1 MALITDEQ
9 IEAINE
15 NINKLNAEIEKLNND
30 IAAGTTELKEIELQ
44 IQNINAE
51 ISSVKTLIPR
61 FEGDKA
67 KQDDLRAELG
77 DLEDELAS
85 KEASAKEKRDE
96 VITWQAE
103 LVTKEAELVDEE
115 NSPILATYNRQ
126 LAAREEYGEI
136 PVTDEEWETLLS
148 GQEDASR
155 IQSLESDTA
164 IFVKTV
170 DQKLALS
177 DEAEAYVKE
186 FSEKFNETEGN
197 LTTNK
202 SFNDARAKLL
212 DITIP
217 LASIQLAVD
226 NGLTSIQF
234 TTSELNPLQMKTLQ
248 EIGYLFTYDFDI
260 VGNMVITCDW
270 SMKPEE
276 EEEEEGE

>member
-15 NINKLNAEIEKLNND
+15 NIAKLTAEIEKLNND
-30 IAAGTTELKEIELQ
+30 IAAGTSELKEIELQ
-44 IQNINAE
+44 IQNINAQ

-67 KQDDLRAELG
+67 KQDDLRAELR

-96 VITWQAE
+96 VIAWQAE

-136 PVTDEEWETLLS
+136 PITDEEWEILLS
-148 GQEDASR
+148 GQEDESR

-164 IFVKTV
+164 IFLKTV

-177 DEAEAYVKE
+177 QAADDYVKE
-186 FSEKFNETEGN
+186 FTEKFNETEGN
-197 LTTNK
+197 LTPGK

-234 TTSELNPLQMKTLQ
+234 NTSELNPLQMKTLTA
-248 EIGYLFTYDFDI
+248 IGYLFTYDFDI

-276 EEEEEGE
+276 EEGES